1 MSTRPYLGINVNA
14 ASVEEMHYRGLLE
27 ESETLLAL
35 FDGVLL
41 DANRRRVGG
50 LAIAD
55 FVALTDT
62 RVVTWAR
69 GFFNDTVDSFKWQDV
84 DVVQAETWD
93 PWHGRVQLA
102 FRLPAVAPRKRRIA
116 VNGSFE
122 EPGSG
127 ERMVFNTLDYM
138 PADDVATFARMVE
151 LIGDQIVA
159 GVTGEALVAAFV
171 AEFPVLEREPLQPF
185 FTAPEPAPPPAALAE
200 AEQAPPSGRKRWW
213 QVGRA
218 AEEQQDLTPPT
229 TPGNLIA
236 AYETARGGAP
246 AGSGA
251 PAMAGPM
258 GPMPNLPEQPSMYE
272 VSRSLRLF
280 LEAPRKLARGLRR
293 ATEAVGGAG
302 ELVQGLQDPRVRR
315 NAMRGI
321 YHTAAQHEADG
332 GPLAPVGPVVRA
344 AVRFAEPLEDEQ
356 AEQQQSRRIQVRSA
370 VRRAPTPVET
380 EGVEPPQRIA
390 RQAPTPEAAPRPE
403 PVKRSISVRRVEP
416 PLQAAPPP
424 VDEALPPVGD
434 ADTQRPAP
442 SGEPEAQRSPQRAAP
457 VRRIAVG
464 RAERAPLP
472 EMSLVP
478 DVRPQHASSQN
489 GVHRPDENE

>member
-1 MSTRPYLGINVNA
+1 MSTRPFLGINVNA
-14 ASVEEMHYRGLLE
+14 ASVEEMRYRGLLE
-27 ESETLLAL
+27 EGETLLAL

-41 DANRRRVGG
+41 DENRRRVGG
-50 LAIAD
+50 LALSD
-55 FVALTDT
+55 FVALTDV
-62 RVVTWAR
+62 RVITWAR

-127 ERMVFNTLDYM
+127 ERLVMNTLDYM

-151 LIGDQIVA
+151 LIGDQIVN
-159 GVTGEALVAAFV
+159 GVSGEELVAAFV
-171 AEFPVLEREPLQPF
+171 TEFPVLEREPIQPF
-185 FTAPEPAPPPAALAE
+185 FSAPEPAPPPAHEPVEDEPA
-200 AEQAPPSGRKRWW
+200 GRKRWW
-213 QVGRA
+213 QVGRPG
-218 AEEQQDLTPPT
+218 EEQRELTPPA

-236 AYETARGGAP
+236 AYESQRGGAP
-246 AGSGA
+246 AGSGVGSL
-251 PAMAGPM
+251 PQPGPV
-258 GPMPNLPEQPSMYE
+258 GPLPTLPEQPSMYE

-293 ATEAVGGAG
+293 ASEAMGGAG

-321 YHTAAQHEADG
+321 YATAAHHEAEG
-332 GPLAPVGPVVRA
+332 GPLAPVGPVMRA

-356 AEQQQSRRIQVRSA
+356 AEQQQSRRIQVRSS
-370 VRRAPTPVET
+370 VRRAPTPIET
-380 EGVEPPQRIA
+380 EGIDQPQRPP
-390 RQAPTPEAAPRPE
+390 RQAPAAPDPEAPPRPE
-403 PVKRSISVRRVEP
+403 PLKRSISVRRVEP
-416 PLQAAPPP
+416 PAAEPAPAP
-424 VDEALPPVGD
+424 EPFGEAPGPGEADAQRLPP
-434 ADTQRPAP
+434 
-442 SGEPEAQRSPQRAAP
+442 RAAP

-464 RAERAPLP
+464 RPERVPAP

-478 DVRPQHASSQN
+478 DVRAQHAAPQHGA
-489 GVHRPDENE
+489 HRPDESE

>member
-27 ESETLLAL
+27 EGETLLAL

-41 DANRRRVGG
+41 DEHRRRVGG
-50 LAIAD
+50 LALAD

-93 PWHGRVQLA
+93 PWHGRVSLA

-116 VNGSFE
+116 VNGSNE

-127 ERMVFNTLDYM
+127 ERLVLNTLDYM
-138 PADDVATFARMVE
+138 PADDVGTFARMVE

-159 GVTGEALVAAFV
+159 GVSSEALVAAFV
-171 AEFPVLEREPLQPF
+171 AEFPVVEREPLQPF
-185 FTAPEPAPPPAALAE
+185 FTAPEPAPPPPAMPAE
-200 AEQAPPSGRKRWW
+200 PEPSAGRRRWW
-213 QVGRA
+213 QVGRPG
-218 AEEQQDLTPPT
+218 EEQHELPPPA

-236 AYETARGGAP
+236 AYESARGGAP

-251 PAMAGPM
+251 PAMAQGGPV
-258 GPMPNLPEQPSMYE
+258 GPMPSLPEQPSMYE

-280 LEAPRKLARGLRR
+280 LEAPRKVARGLRR
-293 ATEAVGGAG
+293 ASEAMGGAG

-315 NAMRGI
+315 NAMRGL
-321 YHTAAQHEADG
+321 YHTAAQHEAEG

-344 AVRFAEPLEDEQ
+344 AVRFAEPVEDGQ
-356 AEQQQSRRIQVRSA
+356 GDQQQSRRIQVRSS
-370 VRRAPTPVET
+370 VRKAPTPVAT
-380 EGVEPPQRIA
+380 EGLEPTQRA
-390 RQAPTPEAAPRPE
+390 PRQAPPVQARAADEAAPARPE
-403 PVKRSISVRRVEP
+403 PVKRSISVRRVDP
-416 PLQAAPPP
+416 PAAPPE
-424 VDEALPPVGD
+424 VAAEPPQPEP
-434 ADTQRPAP
+434 ARPAP
-442 SGEPEAQRSPQRAAP
+442 ISDLEPARQPQRAAP

-464 RAERAPLP
+464 RPERAPVP

-478 DVRPQHASSQN
+478 DVRAQQN